1 MFSEIVTTASGLVCL
16 LTLLSLLIKPVREWL
31 LGAKEQKDGIRCLL
45 RAEIVRLYY
54 KHQDSES
61 LQEYEWVMLDACYQA
76 KRARELL
83 PALPKG
89 VTSSY
94 IQYLDAIERLE
105 CEGVRVKV
113 SDISDALHLP
123 RPGVTRTIGEM
134 EDKGYLQKSASAE
147 DGRVTY
153 LTITE
158 QGRKLSQTFNE
169 QFFAQLAP
177 LLDDISDEDAE
188 CTIRTIRALYD
199 VMAERRITLVH

>member
-1 MFSEIVTTASGLVCL
+1 MTVEK
-16 LTLLSLLIKPVREWL
+16 IKAL
-31 LGAKEQKDGIRCLL
+31 
-45 RAEIVRLYY
+45 
-54 KHQDSES
+54 
-61 LQEYEWVMLDACYQA
+61 LDACYQA

-105 CEGVRVKV
+105 REGVRVKV

-123 RPGVTRTIGEM
+123 RPGVTRTVGEM

-147 DGRVTY
+147 DGRVTVSHRHRAGEKA
-153 LTITE
+153 LADV
-158 QGRKLSQTFNE
+158 QRAV
-169 QFFAQLAP
+169 FAQLAP
-177 LLDDISDEDAE
+177 LLGDISDEDAE

-199 VMAERRITLVH
+199 VMAERRITLVY

>member
-1 MFSEIVTTASGLVCL
+1 MTISM
-16 LTLLSLLIKPVREWL
+16 IKAL
-31 LGAKEQKDGIRCLL
+31 
-45 RAEIVRLYY
+45 
-54 KHQDSES
+54 
-61 LQEYEWVMLDACYQA
+61 LDACYQA

-94 IQYLDAIERLE
+94 IQYLDTIETLE
-105 CEGVRVKV
+105 RQGVRVKV

-123 RPGVTRTIGEM
+123 RPGVTRTVKEM
-134 EDKGYLQKSASAE
+134 KDKGYVQKSSSEE

-177 LLDDISDEDAE
+177 MLDDISDEDAA
-188 CTIRTIRALYD
+188 CTIRTIQALYD
-199 VMAERRITLVH
+199 VMAERRVTLVY

>member
-1 MFSEIVTTASGLVCL
+1 MTISM
-16 LTLLSLLIKPVREWL
+16 IKAL
-31 LGAKEQKDGIRCLL
+31 
-45 RAEIVRLYY
+45 
-54 KHQDSES
+54 
-61 LQEYEWVMLDACYQA
+61 LDACYQA

-94 IQYLDAIERLE
+94 IQYLDTIETLE
-105 CEGVRVKV
+105 RQGVRVKV
-113 SDISDALHLP
+113 SDIIDALHLP
-123 RPGVTRTIGEM
+123 RPGVTRTVKEM
-134 EDKGYLQKSASAE
+134 EDKGYLKKSSSEE

-177 LLDDISDEDAE
+177 MLGDIPDEDAA
-188 CTIRTIRALYD
+188 CTIRTIQALYD
-199 VMAERRITLVH
+199 VMAERRVTLVY

>member
-1 MFSEIVTTASGLVCL
+1 MTISM
-16 LTLLSLLIKPVREWL
+16 IKAL
-31 LGAKEQKDGIRCLL
+31 
-45 RAEIVRLYY
+45 
-54 KHQDSES
+54 
-61 LQEYEWVMLDACYQA
+61 LDACYQA

-94 IQYLDAIERLE
+94 IQYLDTVETLERQ
-105 CEGVRVKV
+105 GVRVKV

-123 RPGVTRTIGEM
+123 RPGVTRTVKEM
-134 EDKGYLQKSASAE
+134 KDKGYLQKSSSEE

-177 LLDDISDEDAE
+177 MLDDISDEDAA
-188 CTIRTIRALYD
+188 CTIRTIQALYD
-199 VMAERRITLVH
+199 IMAERRVTLVY

>member
-1 MFSEIVTTASGLVCL
+1 MTVEK
-16 LTLLSLLIKPVREWL
+16 IKAL
-31 LGAKEQKDGIRCLL
+31 
-45 RAEIVRLYY
+45 
-54 KHQDSES
+54 
-61 LQEYEWVMLDACYQA
+61 LDACYQA

-105 CEGVRVKV
+105 REGVRVKV
-113 SDISDALHLP
+113 SDISDALNLP
-123 RPGVTRTIGEM
+123 RPGVTRTVGEM

-158 QGRKLSQTFNE
+158 QGRTLSQTFNE

-199 VMAERRITLVH
+199 VMAERRITLVY